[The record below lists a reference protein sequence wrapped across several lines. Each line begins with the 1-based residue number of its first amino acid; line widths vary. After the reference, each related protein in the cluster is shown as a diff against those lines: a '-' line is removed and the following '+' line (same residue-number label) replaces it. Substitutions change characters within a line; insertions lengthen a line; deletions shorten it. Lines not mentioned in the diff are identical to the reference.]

1 MLALSSVLRSRAFL
15 LPSLAPPLPPPSCR
29 LLALPLLRAVSSS
42 SSPFHPPPKT
52 SEMEEPAPQY
62 KFGPYKIDA
71 REVFHATALS
81 YAMVNLRPLLPGHV
95 LVCPKREV
103 KRFADLS
110 SDETSDLWVT
120 AKEVGAKLE
129 QYHKASSLTFAIQD
143 GPQAGQTV
151 AHVHIHVIPRKKGDF
166 ENNDEIYDAIDVKEK
181 EMKEKLDLDVERK
194 DRTMEEMAHEATEYR
209 ALFS

>member
-1 MLALSSVLRSRAFL
+1 MLGGFSVLRSRAFL
-15 LPSLAPPLPPPSCR
+15 LLPLTPPPRFLRRLPQPRAVSSFSASPLPPP
-29 LLALPLLRAVSSS
+29 PLG
-42 SSPFHPPPKT
+42 
-52 SEMEEPAPQY
+52 MEASY

-71 REVFHATALS
+71 REVFHATPLS
-81 YAMVNLRPLLPGHV
+81 YAMVNLRPLLPGNV

-110 SDETSDLWVT
+110 SDETSDLWAT
-120 AKEVGAKLE
+120 AKEVGARLE

-151 AHVHIHVIPRKKGDF
+151 PHVHIHVIPRKTGDF
-166 ENNDEIYDAIDVKEK
+166 EKNDEIYDAIDVKEK
-181 EMKEKLDLDVERK
+181 ELKEKLDLDIERK
-194 DRTMEEMAHEATEYR
+194 DRTMEEMTHEAKEYR